1 MPKQPNMQHS
11 AGQFLLE
18 MVAANQ
24 PNLIINMAIGGTA
37 HINIV
42 PNRWST
48 EFAKHV
54 NQFLQEKGLL

>member
-1 MPKQPNMQHS
+1 MQHS

-24 PNLIINMAIGGTA
+24 PHLIINMAIGGTA

-42 PNRWST
+42 PNWASA
-48 EFAKHV
+48 EFAKCV
-54 NQFLQEKGLL
+54 NQFLLEKGLL

>member
-1 MPKQPNMQHS
+1 MAKTPNLGHS

-24 PNLIINMAIGGTA
+24 PHLIITMAIGGVA

-42 PNRWST
+42 PNRWSD
-48 EFAKHV
+48 EFQKHV
-54 NQFLQEKGLL
+54 NQFLSEKGLL